1 MWFWC
6 DILLSVSK
14 PICICHILLQ
24 LDMEQVLGTRQSHP
38 IQPFSA
44 RDVGKK
50 LEKRWYLPQPLPFS
64 ELQQG
69 SSPGS
74 RSSRGLQPMLQ
85 SWFCFSLW
93 LFSTH
98 FHCFCWIW
106 CKVSCGAY
114 AVTCSSFPFFCNKTS
129 LAVYDPSLEVCICS
143 AEANRH
149 FGGGIGISGY
159 EP

>member
-6 DILLSVSK
+6 DILLSLSK

-24 LDMEQVLGTRQSHP
+24 PDTEHVLGTRQSHP

-44 RDVGKK
+44 QYVGKK
-50 LEKRWYLPQPLPFS
+50 LERRWHLPQPLPS
-64 ELQQG
+64 LSCSKAAAQG
-69 SSPGS
+69 AGAL
-74 RSSRGLQPMLQ
+74 GLQPMLQ
-85 SWFCFSLW
+85 SWFCFSLQ

-129 LAVYDPSLEVCICS
+129 LTVYDPSLEVCICS
-143 AEANRH
+143 VEANRH
-149 FGGGIGISGY
+149 FGGPIGISGY